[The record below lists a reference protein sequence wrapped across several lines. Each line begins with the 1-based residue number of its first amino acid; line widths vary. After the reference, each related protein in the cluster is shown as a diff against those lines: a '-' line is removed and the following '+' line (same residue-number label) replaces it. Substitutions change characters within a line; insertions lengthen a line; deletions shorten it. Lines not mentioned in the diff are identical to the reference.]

1 MKSQKELLFQFN
13 RLMIEYKSQIIFSI
27 VLLVISTVCIVY
39 APKIAGQTVNIFEGG
54 VLGSE
59 FNELRFNLTML
70 IILTVAGYILKAIS
84 SRIMI
89 VVAEKITYSLRMK
102 LYDSLLA
109 AQLKNIRSNTSGNI
123 MARINND
130 LMNVRNFIMV
140 YLSEFLAVV
149 LTVVFSS
156 VLMLTTDWRLGLCY
170 LCLLPI
176 YILCLYFSTI
186 KSRLKYK
193 KHHDAI
199 GKMIGFI
206 GDSISNHILIRAY
219 DSPEYFE
226 RNFEKIN
233 DEIGR
238 YYTSSRFITGLI
250 PPITQFITNLGN
262 IGVYLYG
269 VYLLINHEIMI
280 GSLLT
285 VVLYIQ
291 IATKP
296 FRRTGSILTSM
307 ETSFAS
313 LDRVL
318 EVTEMP
324 YYTPCGKMEINEDE
338 VDGAIEFRNVCY
350 GDIIHDF
357 NLKVASGETV
367 AITGSAGLDKTLL
380 MDILMG
386 LYKIDSGEILLDGQ
400 NIYDIHPISYKSIFG
415 YVPQEKWIFNGTFA
429 ENIGYGVDDYTFDDI
444 KRASEIVG
452 LAEIIETFPEG
463 YDTKISDEKNNI
475 SSSERELICLA
486 RAIIRD
492 PKVLILDD
500 VNVSIARVVDKRT
513 VFVITDDDRVIEKW
527 DSVVNLVKK

>member
-1 MKSQKELLFQFN
+1 
-13 RLMIEYKSQIIFSI
+13 MIDYKFKVLFSI

-39 APKIAGQTVNIFEGG
+39 APKIAGQIVNIFEGG

-59 FNELRFNLTML
+59 FYEILFNLILL
-70 IILTVAGYILKAIS
+70 IILTVVGYALKAIS

-102 LYDSLLA
+102 LYDGLLD
-109 AQLKNIRSNTSGNI
+109 AQLKNIHSNTSGNI

-149 LTVVFSS
+149 ITLVLSS
-156 VLMLTTDWRLGLCY
+156 VLMITTDWRLGLCY

-176 YILCLYFSTI
+176 YILCLCFSTI

-193 KHHDAI
+193 RHHDAI
-199 GKMIGFI
+199 GKMIGFM
-206 GDSISNHILIRAY
+206 GDSISNHILIRVY

-233 DEIGR
+233 DEIGE
-238 YYTSSRFITGLI
+238 YYKSSRFITGLI
-250 PPITQFITNLGN
+250 PPITQLITNLGN

-269 VYLLINHEIMI
+269 VYLLINHEIRI
-280 GSLLT
+280 GSLLA

-296 FRRTGSILTSM
+296 FRRTGSILTSI

-318 EVTEMP
+318 EITEMP
-324 YYTPCGKMEINEDE
+324 YNAPRDKVELDMGEI
-338 VDGAIEFRNVCY
+338 DGAIEFKNVCY

-367 AITGSAGLDKTLL
+367 AITGSSGLDKTLL
-380 MDILMG
+380 MDLLIG

-400 NIYDIHPISYKSIFG
+400 NIYDIHPISYRCIFG

-429 ENIGYGVDDYTFDDI
+429 ENIGYGVDEYTLEDI
-444 KRASEIVG
+444 KMASEIVG
-452 LAEIIETFPEG
+452 LDDIIETFPERYG
-463 YDTKISDEKNNI
+463 TKISDEKNNI

-486 RAIIRD
+486 RAIIGN

-500 VNVSIARVVDKRT
+500 VNVNIARVVDERT
-513 VFVITDDDRVIEKW
+513 VFVITDDDRIIEKC
-527 DSVVNLVKK
+527 DKIVDLVKK